1 MKSIILFDGVCN
13 FCNRTVN
20 IILKHDRTDK
30 FRFAALQSSY
40 SNELLLKFGLNQQV
54 LSSVILI
61 EEGQIFTKS
70 DAVIKI
76 AQHLSGWPQL
86 FFYMKWIPKAI
97 RNFFYD
103 IIAKYRYRLFGKQ
116 TSCMVPSKKN
126 QDKFLD

>member
-1 MKSIILFDGVCN
+1 M
-13 FCNRTVN
+13 
-20 IILKHDRTDK
+20 KHDRADK
-30 FRFAALQSSY
+30 FRFAPLQSVY
-40 SNELLLKFGLNQQV
+40 SQDMLFKFGLSQQA

-86 FFYMKWIPKAI
+86 FFYTKWIPKVI

-103 IIAKYRYRLFGKQ
+103 VIAKFRYRLFGKQ
-116 TSCMVPSKKN
+116 TSCMVPNKKM
-126 QDKFLD
+126 QDKFLT